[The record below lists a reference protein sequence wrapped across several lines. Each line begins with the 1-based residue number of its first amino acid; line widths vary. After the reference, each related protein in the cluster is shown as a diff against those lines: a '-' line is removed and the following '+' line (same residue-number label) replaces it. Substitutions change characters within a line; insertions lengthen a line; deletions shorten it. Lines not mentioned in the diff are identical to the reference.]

1 MLPRALC
8 VFFFATFLSGAAFD
22 TFFFAALGE
31 AAAEDFLGMFWT
43 RRALFRGEHSDEFVH
58 SKLRKV

>member
-22 TFFFAALGE
+22 TFFFAALGG

-43 RRALFRGEHSDEFVH
+43 RRE
-58 SKLRKV
+58 LRPQESTPTSSQQT